1 MTRTLLASAA
11 LALFAGVAGAQ
22 TPVHWSGPAK
32 GTKAATGATIPIKVS
47 AKIDEGWHIYSL
59 TTPPGPTPTRIS
71 LPKDLTDFL
80 IDGTIKQSDYAVKF
94 DDAFGSEVQYYEREA
109 IFTVPLKVASTAKA
123 GKQEIEVL
131 ARYQVCN
138 SSGCLPPQTDKIK
151 VSVEVASKK

>member
-22 TPVHWSGPAK
+22 TPVHWSGPVK
-32 GTKAATGATIPIKVS
+32 SSKAAAGATIPIKLS

-71 LPKDLTDFL
+71 LPKDLTDFT

-109 IFTVPLKVASTAKA
+109 TFTVPLKVGGAVKN

-138 SSGCLPPQTDKIK
+138 SSGCLPPQTEKIT
-151 VSVEVASKK
+151 VAVDVAKK

>member
-11 LALFAGVAGAQ
+11 LAMFAGVAGAQ

-32 GTKAATGATIPIKVS
+32 ATKATAGATISVKLS

-71 LPKDLTDFL
+71 LPKDLTDYS

-94 DDAFGSEVQYYEREA
+94 DDAFGTEVQYYEREA
-109 IFTVPLKVASTAKA
+109 TFTVPLKLAANVKG
-123 GKQEIEVL
+123 GKQDVEVL

-138 SSGCLPPQTDKIK
+138 
-151 VSVEVASKK
+151 